1 MAKTF
6 LRYFL
11 QGLLYIVPITV
22 TVYVVYFIFQAI
34 DGIIPIDIPGLG
46 FVTIILV
53 ITAVGYLGPRLFT
66 KPFVGFIE
74 QWIEKTPL
82 VKLIYGS
89 VKDLIAAFVDNKKRF
104 SKPVIVKMNKD
115 AELYKLGFVTQKDL
129 SELGMGAEFVAVYLP
144 HSYNFSGN
152 VFIVPQENVRELN
165 VPSSEVMK
173 FIVSGGVTGIDK
185 YFIPDSSLQKDEN

>member
-1 MAKTF
+1 MGKRL
-6 LRYFL
+6 LRYCL
-11 QGLLYIVPITV
+11 QGLLYIVPMTV
-22 TVYVVYFIFQAI
+22 TIYVLYFIFKAI

-46 FVTIILV
+46 FVIIIVV
-53 ITAVGYLGPRLFT
+53 ITLVGYLSPIFLN
-66 KPFVGFIE
+66 KPFVDFIE
-74 QWIEKTPL
+74 HWIEKTPL

-115 AELYKLGFVTQKDL
+115 AEVYKLGFVTQKDL
-129 SELGMGAEFVAVYLP
+129 SELGMGPEFVAVYLP

-152 VFIVPQENVRELN
+152 VFIVPVENVRELN

-173 FIVSGGVTGIDK
+173 FIVSGGVTEVEK
-185 YFIPDSSLQKDEN
+185 